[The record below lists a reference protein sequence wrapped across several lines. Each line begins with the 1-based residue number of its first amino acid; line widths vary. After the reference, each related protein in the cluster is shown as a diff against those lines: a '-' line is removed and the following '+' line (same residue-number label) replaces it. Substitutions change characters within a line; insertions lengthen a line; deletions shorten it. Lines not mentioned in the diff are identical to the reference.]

1 MEWSEYIKK
10 ANWDEAD
17 ERAVELH
24 KEYVKLWND
33 ETVPRLDMIK
43 QGFDPEVENEF
54 CLYPIDKWDRLINW
68 AKTFYSDEEI
78 SFAEKMNR
86 AVLLKYRIDPA
97 GIECVDNE
105 TFEKRRQDL
114 LDDIESEEVR
124 RIPVISW
131 WEGRAIKNAYNS
143 VLETCQDNTLTMN
156 DVSFK
161 FNSITSGVVARNDK
175 DIENNEPVRKTVC
188 FQKDIDSALND
199 KYKKS
204 TIFNILNVK
213 EDN

>member
-43 QGFDPEVENEF
+43 QGFDPEVINEF

-97 GIECVDNE
+97 GIGVDNE
-105 TFEKRRQDL
+105 TTEKRYQDL
-114 LDDIESEEVR
+114 LDDIESDEVK
-124 RIPVISW
+124 RIPITSW
-131 WEGRAIKNAYNS
+131 WEGSAIKNAYNS
-143 VLETCQDNTLTMN
+143 ILEVCQDNTLTMN

-161 FNSITSGVVARNDK
+161 FNSITSGVVARIDK
-175 DIENNEPVRKTVC
+175 DIQNNAPVRKAVC
-188 FQKDIDSALND
+188 FQKNIDSALND
-199 KYKKS
+199 EYERS